1 VVRVAVQLLVRL
13 VKSVRI
19 KIRILDELMG
29 RRSLQASEQGIRF
42 IRTGLKQK
50 KWSQTY
56 LAGVTNC
63 SRQTIWSLLQG
74 NPIDCDV
81 FMDIC
86 RQLALDWEE
95 IALPEVS
102 EREHNANPVDTL
114 VQTTRRQLEASI
126 RERCG
131 KMRVLDMTQPIAL
144 TGDHG
149 IYTDVNILEKIL
161 GRRRLEIDELL
172 NQSDVDEDLDEF
184 DRFGLSRIT
193 EKRVPGLE
201 AVKRFPKLMVLGK
214 PGAGKTTFLKYLAMQ
229 CIEGDFQANQVPIFV
244 TLKDFAEAP
253 NEPSLIE
260 FITQQFVKHDVT
272 ATHLQELLR
281 HGRVLILLDGL
292 DEVRDEHS
300 KRVLKQIENFY
311 ECFFF
316 SEEFKLDQANF
327 LKERKE
333 KVGEKRKELKK
344 KAEEIGR
351 DSKQIGPEDSS
362 DIPGYPDIS
371 KYSDQGLRFL
381 YEKHHEKNYVNQY
394 VITCRIAAKEYT
406 FEQFTEVE
414 VADFDEEQIETFVRN
429 WFRCK
434 KINNSENSAEKLL
447 TKLREFPPI
456 KELANNPL
464 LLTLLCLEFEEF
476 FEFPTNRSELYER
489 GLRVILNKWDASRR
503 IERDQAYRQLPV
515 KRKED
520 LLSQVALKT
529 FEQKEYFFKQRIV
542 EKYIADYIR
551 HLPDSQTDQAG
562 LLVDSEAI
570 LKSIEAQHGLLMER
584 AKGIYSFSHLTFQ
597 EYFVAR
603 EIMVNSTFDTLLP
616 HLTERRWREVTLL
629 IVGMLSNAD
638 NFVQAI
644 KLQIDSIVASDLG
657 LQQLLEW
664 AHKKTISTSLPC
676 KSSAIRAFYIYLA
689 RDFVLSSKGINN
701 VREQASNLA
710 ESLGFVR
717 GRSSNKA
724 FSLDRIATKALEH
737 AFSLA
742 LDRGHTLR
750 YDINSTRNHTSKLRE
765 SLNNMATVNKV
776 FQELKDQIPDLETDR
791 GSFYKWWKSNGK
803 VWVEQLQLSIIQ
815 AFDVGHGWQLVS
827 EQIEKLEAYLYANK
841 LLIECLNSDCYI
853 SREVRNAIE
862 DKLLL
867 PIEEIENK
875 PKPESTE
882 MKLNA
887 V

>member
-13 VKSVRI
+13 VKPVKI
-19 KIRILDELMG
+19 KIRVLGEFMG
-29 RRSLQASEQGIRF
+29 RRSLLASKQGIGL

-81 FMDIC
+81 FMDVC
-86 RQLALDWEE
+86 RQLALDWEK

-102 EREHNANPVDTL
+102 EQENDANPVDTL
-114 VQTTRRQLEASI
+114 VQTTRRQLEASV

-131 KMRVLDMTQPIAL
+131 KMRILDMTQPIAL

-172 NQSDVDEDLDEF
+172 HQSDIGEDLDEF

-201 AVKRFPKLMVLGK
+201 AVKRFPKLMILGK

-260 FITQQFVKHDVT
+260 FITQQFIKHNVSG
-272 ATHLQELLR
+272 THSQELLR

-327 LKERKE
+327 LTERKE
-333 KVGEKRKELKK
+333 KSREKFKELKK
-344 KAEEIGR
+344 KAEEAGR
-351 DSKQIGPEDSS
+351 DSKQIELEDYS

-371 KYSDQGLRFL
+371 RYLDQGLKFL
-381 YEKHHEKNYVNQY
+381 CEKHPEKSYVNQY
-394 VITCRIAAKEYT
+394 VITCRIASKEYT

-414 VADFDEEQIETFVRN
+414 VADFDDRQIETFVHN

-434 KINNSENSAEKLL
+434 KTIRSEQSAEKLL
-447 TKLREFPPI
+447 AKLKEYPQI

-476 FEFPTNRSELYER
+476 LEFPTNRSELYER

-503 IERDQAYRQLPV
+503 IERDQSYRQLPV

-520 LLSQVALKT
+520 LLSKVALKT
-529 FEQKEYFFKQRIV
+529 FEQKEWKDTLRSIYATYQ
-542 EKYIADYIR
+542 
-551 HLPDSQTDQAG
+551 
-562 LLVDSEAI
+562 I
-570 LKSIEAQHGLLMER
+570 LK
-584 AKGIYSFSHLTFQ
+584 
-597 EYFVAR
+597 
-603 EIMVNSTFDTLLP
+603 
-616 HLTERRWREVTLL
+616 L
-629 IVGMLSNAD
+629 IR
-638 NFVQAI
+638 Q
-644 KLQIDSIVASDLG
+644 
-657 LQQLLEW
+657 
-664 AHKKTISTSLPC
+664 
-676 KSSAIRAFYIYLA
+676 
-689 RDFVLSSKGINN
+689 DF
-701 VREQASNLA
+701 
-710 ESLGFVR
+710 
-717 GRSSNKA
+717 
-724 FSLDRIATKALEH
+724 
-737 AFSLA
+737 
-742 LDRGHTLR
+742 
-750 YDINSTRNHTSKLRE
+750 
-765 SLNNMATVNKV
+765 
-776 FQELKDQIPDLETDR
+776 
-791 GSFYKWWKSNGK
+791 
-803 VWVEQLQLSIIQ
+803 
-815 AFDVGHGWQLVS
+815 
-827 EQIEKLEAYLYANK
+827 
-841 LLIECLNSDCYI
+841 
-853 SREVRNAIE
+853 
-862 DKLLL
+862 
-867 PIEEIENK
+867 
-875 PKPESTE
+875 
-882 MKLNA
+882 
-887 V
+887 